1 MPGFWKLAAFQLCLC
16 GACMAAESPIYALA
30 ESDGSVV
37 LSNVPTDGNYTLL
50 VGEPPVPAPTADA
63 TTDISIRRTLYDN
76 LIRRA
81 ARQYGLQ
88 SELLHAVIAVE
99 SGYDPH
105 ARSPKGAGGLMQL
118 MPGTARRYGVA
129 NAFDPE
135 QNIDG
140 GARYL
145 RDLMKLFNGELS
157 LVLAAY
163 NAGENAVMRNRNRI
177 PPYRETVAYVPKV
190 LSHYNRNLAIE
201 PGRHARWLSQ

>member
-1 MPGFWKLAAFQLCLC
+1 MISFWKLAVLPLCFC
-16 GACMAAESPIYALA
+16 GACMATESQIYALT
-30 ESDGSVV
+30 EKDGSVV
-37 LSNVPTDGNYTLL
+37 LSNVPTDESYTLL
-50 VGEPPVPAPTADA
+50 VGEKPAPTPAVAA
-63 TTDISIRRTLYDN
+63 TAGTAIRRTLFDS
-76 LIRRA
+76 LIERA

-118 MPGTARRYGVA
+118 MPGTAKRYGVT

-135 QNIDG
+135 QNING

-163 NAGENAVMRNRNRI
+163 NAGENAVRRNQNRI
-177 PPYRETVAYVPKV
+177 PQYRETVAYVPKV
-190 LSHYNRNLAIE
+190 LSHYNRNLAVE
-201 PGRHARWLSQ
+201 PGRRARRLTQ